1 MSRCSVEFIDN
12 TLGRDDGRLMSRYRD
27 NEVKYNAHAED
38 YAFYTWGLLELHAA
52 TRDTKYLKRA
62 LQLTDIFLQDFWD
75 EENGGFYFC
84 SKSSKELIANPKP
97 VYDGAMPS
105 ANSVSALNLL
115 RLAVLT
121 GKISSVNMPT
131 GYFRLFCR
139 CCKQPAYIFN
149 VW

>member
-1 MSRCSVEFIDN
+1 M
-12 TLGRDDGRLMSRYRD
+12 
-27 NEVKYNAHAED
+27 
-38 YAFYTWGLLELHAA
+38 
-52 TRDTKYLKRA
+52 
-62 LQLTDIFLQDFWD
+62 QDFWD

-131 GYFRLFCR
+131 GYFPPFLPMLQTARAR
-139 CCKQPAYIFN
+139 TVFN
-149 VW
+149 VCVNI